1 MCGFGKRKKRTMSE
15 EEQNKSADPVEP
27 EMETTSEAETAQAP
41 AAEQFFWGKP
51 SDMDKALALDA
62 RRLWSFLKATQP
74 DKLEAYRGQTPL
86 EENVPQQIAAYVKQ
100 FGILKV
106 LREGVE
112 VDNIKLDLWYPRPGA
127 GDSAAA
133 WEDFAKNEFSV
144 TRQQTFSLS
153 HPGDELDM
161 VVFVNGLPLF
171 TFELKNPWT
180 GQTARYNG
188 QKQYREDRDPRDPL
202 LNFGRCLAH
211 FTLDKDEVF
220 FTRGRRRRSCRSTK
234 DCPTDRA
241 RGIPTTRT
249 ASRHPTSGN
258 AC

>member
-1 MCGFGKRKKRTMSE
+1 MSTSVTNEQSFEWQIEKALVGSTRE
-15 EEQNKSADPVEP
+15 ERGAGADVAAQSP
-27 EMETTSEAETAQAP
+27 EADR
-41 AAEQFFWGKP
+41 FFWGKP
-51 SDMDKALALDA
+51 SDMDKALAIDT
-62 RRLWSFLKATQP
+62 RRLWSFLKATQS
-74 DKLEAYRGQTPL
+74 DRLEAYRGQTPL
-86 EENVPQQIAAYVKQ
+86 DENVPQQIAAQIKQ
-100 FGILKV
+100 FGILEV
-106 LREGVE
+106 LRKGVD

-127 GDSAAA
+127 GDSASA

-220 FTRGRRRRSCRSTK
+220 FTTRLAGKRTRSSTTARRRA
-234 DCPTDRA
+234 A
-241 RGIPTTRT
+241 RRFRT
-249 ASRHPTSGN
+249 
-258 AC
+258 